1 MGHSVLGR
9 IDEMGKRIDELEESI
24 AALLDQT
31 GLDRNILSARPSSY
45 HPPRSS
51 LSVATAATNAQNPRS
66 TTSASATAPSNQPSP
81 RTEIASSPKPTPSF
95 SQLQQ
100 LSVAQ
105 FPRFATSI
113 EI

>member
-31 GLDRNILSARPSSY
+31 GLDRNILSARPSSF

-51 LSVATAATNAQNPRS
+51 SSAAAAATNAQNPRS
-66 TTSASATAPSNQPSP
+66 SVTAPSNQSSP
-81 RTEIASSPKPTPSF
+81 RTEIASSPKPTTPSF
-95 SQLQQ
+95 SQYQH
-100 LSVAQ
+100 LSVAE